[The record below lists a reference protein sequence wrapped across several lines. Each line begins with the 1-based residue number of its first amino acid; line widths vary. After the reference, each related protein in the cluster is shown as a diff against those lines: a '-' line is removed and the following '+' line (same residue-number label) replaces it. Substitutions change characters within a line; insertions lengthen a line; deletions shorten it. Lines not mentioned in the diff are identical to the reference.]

1 MEEMA
6 SNGELA
12 MMAGMALTPIE
23 MARAG
28 EGGEGT
34 ARAQWRGFAG
44 AGVCLNGEATRQEGL
59 GGECAGDGMGETK
72 ELTGGAKLPERGS
85 GARGRERV
93 ADGRGQDVSE
103 ARGARSWAAWAGER
117 GGESAGARGLVGP
130 DSAQP
135 RRGGVSLF
143 LFFF

>member
-1 MEEMA
+1 M
-6 SNGELA
+6 
-12 MMAGMALTPIE
+12 
-23 MARAG
+23 
-28 EGGEGT
+28 
-34 ARAQWRGFAG
+34 
-44 AGVCLNGEATRQEGL
+44 
-59 GGECAGDGMGETK
+59 K

-93 ADGRGQDVSE
+93 ADGRGQGVSE
-103 ARGARSWAAWAGER
+103 ARGARSWAAWAGEG

-135 RRGGVSLF
+135 RRGGEVSLF

>member
-1 MEEMA
+1 LRWL
-6 SNGELA
+6 GQ
-12 MMAGMALTPIE
+12 AG
-23 MARAG
+23 
-28 EGGEGT
+28 
-34 ARAQWRGFAG
+34 RGFAG
-44 AGVCLNGEATRQEGL
+44 ASARLNGEATGREGL
-59 GGECAGDGMGETK
+59 GGGCAGDGMGKTK

-103 ARGARSWAAWAGER
+103 ARDTRSWAAWAGER

-135 RRGGVSLF
+135 RRGGFSFF

>member
-1 MEEMA
+1 
-6 SNGELA
+6 
-12 MMAGMALTPIE
+12 
-23 MARAG
+23 
-28 EGGEGT
+28 
-34 ARAQWRGFAG
+34 
-44 AGVCLNGEATRQEGL
+44 
-59 GGECAGDGMGETK
+59 MGEMK
-72 ELTGGAKLPERGS
+72 ELTSGAKLPERGS

-117 GGESAGARGLVGP
+117 GRESAGARGLVGP

-135 RRGGVSLF
+135 RRGEVSLF